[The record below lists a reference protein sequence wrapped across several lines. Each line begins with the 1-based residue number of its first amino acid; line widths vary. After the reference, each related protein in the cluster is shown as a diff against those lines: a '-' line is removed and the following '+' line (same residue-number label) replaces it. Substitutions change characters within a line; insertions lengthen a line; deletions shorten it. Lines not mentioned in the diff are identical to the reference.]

1 MKKILLFT
9 LALSFCFAFT
19 SCEEEGEDEAGREQE
34 KDMGKETF
42 LDRSI
47 IGGVWTCVTEKDS
60 VVLGFSPESNYAL
73 TKQTYKK
80 NDGRYEYSDFTIYSY
95 FFQRRTY
102 KDGRYQDFFT
112 LYERNPGSE
121 SLEIDITLNENIL
134 TIPDWKGRAYVFEK
148 QSGWKYSTG
157 LLDGKWSG
165 TMQVDSIIVVFEEE
179 KMKEYLYEKGATLAL
194 ERIDYGG
201 YSLYKQGTA
210 VDVVYGR
217 FRLKYYESISDN
229 TIYFRLEDDILTLF
243 DWRSK
248 ELKLKKISD

>member
-19 SCEEEGEDEAGREQE
+19 SCEEEDE
-34 KDMGKETF
+34 GKEAY
-42 LDRSI
+42 LDRKVI
-47 IGGVWTCVTEKDS
+47 AGVWICVTEKDS
-60 VVLGFSPESNYAL
+60 VVLDFSPDRGNSL

-80 NDGRYEYSDFTIYSY
+80 NDGRYEYSDITIYSY
-95 FFQRRTY
+95 YFQRRTY
-102 KDGRYQDFFT
+102 KNGRSQDFFT
-112 LYERNPGSE
+112 LYEKSPGSG
-121 SLEIDITLNENIL
+121 SSEINITLNGNIL

-148 QSGWKYSTG
+148 QFGWESCIG

-201 YSLYKQGTA
+201 YKLYRQDKSSNIVHG
-210 VDVVYGR
+210 Y
-217 FRLKYYESISDN
+217 FELNYYESSRDN
-229 TIYFRLEDDILTLF
+229 TVYFRLEDDILTLF